1 MLTNLPKEA
10 IKCEDEWQLVQD
22 HLEDENWDEAFY
34 ALRRLKSL
42 QLDLHNVLLAKKVEH
57 DTEVLCI

>member
-1 MLTNLPKEA
+1 MNNFPKEA
-10 IKCEDEWQLVQD
+10 IEYEDQWQLVQD

-42 QLDLHNVLLAKKVEH
+42 QLDLH
-57 DTEVLCI
+57 CILVDKLSEYDLEELP